1 MAFEPSKLK
10 SLSRAGSL
18 VWFGDVFEYFF
29 LFFGL
34 AMMMHYF
41 RNVLYVLE
49 IGVGLLAVVEVVEF
63 FEFDFG
69 AGLGEYLVEDV
80 GGCGF

>member
-1 MAFEPSKLK
+1 
-10 SLSRAGSL
+10 
-18 VWFGDVFEYFF
+18 
-29 LFFGL
+29 
-34 AMMMHYF
+34 MMMHYF

-49 IGVGLLAVVEVVEF
+49 IGVGLLAVIEVVEF

-80 GGCGF
+80 GGCCF